1 MSRPAVFMTAGAEHL
16 FGLRPATSRDI
27 DALNRVIERAVM
39 RWKLPERVKRL
50 SLPSYLYQPI
60 DLDHLSIFVAEDM
73 AGEILGVAAWEAA
86 SPRDLPAGKTGLL
99 LHGLYVDPDHWNRG
113 IGSCL
118 LARAKEAVR
127 QSNCDGLLVKAQA
140 QAGGFFQARE
150 MKKLPVLDAGR
161 DYAHRY
167 WWESAT
173 QGALRQ
179 SACGGQGGTC
189 ADKT

>member
-1 MSRPAVFMTAGAEHL
+1 MFMTAGAACL
-16 FGLRPATSRDI
+16 FGLRPAASRDI

-39 RWKLPERVKRL
+39 SWPLPERVKWL
-50 SLPSYLYQPI
+50 SLPSYLYQSI
-60 DLDHLSIFVAEDM
+60 DLDHLTIIVAEDM
-73 AGEILGVAAWEAA
+73 AGAILGVAAWEAA
-86 SPRDLPAGKTGLL
+86 NPRDLPAGKTGLL
-99 LHGLYVDPDHWNRG
+99 LHGLYVDPDHWHRG

-118 LARAKEAVR
+118 LVRAKEAVR
-127 QSNCDGLLVKAQA
+127 QSNCGGLLVKAQA

-150 MKKLPVLDAGR
+150 MELLPVLNAGR

-173 QGALRQ
+173 PGPLRQ
-179 SACGGQGGTC
+179 SACGSQGGTC